1 MMLSPTHLV
10 KLLIVALLGM
20 SITHPVLATDPY
32 PAKPITL
39 IVPYGPKSDSDYYA
53 RAVVKHIAPYLGNP
67 AFVIEHQAGESGTL
81 AAINLKAAKPDG
93 YTLMLGRVGT
103 QVIAPAMDPK
113 LPYRWH
119 DFTNLGL
126 LAVDPQVCAV
136 RKDAPYKTVRELTQ
150 AIRKAPGTLKYGTT
164 GNGTIQNLGT
174 LYLLKLSGLKA
185 NAATPVEY
193 QGGKAAT
200 DALADGEVDFL
211 CSNAGTFI
219 EAAKARKIHPL
230 FTTSSG
236 RIPEFPELQ
245 NAAEAGVRDMGKLL
259 GWSLLVGPPG
269 MPPAV
274 IARWKAALKEL
285 SSNPEWHAA
294 VTQRGGVQT
303 LNTGKDNERFI
314 KEQAELYEN
323 LMRGMSQL
331 K

>member
-1 MMLSPTHLV
+1 MLSLTHLT
-10 KLLIVALLGM
+10 KLAIVTLLGM
-20 SITHPVLATDPY
+20 SVTLPVLATDPY
-32 PAKPITL
+32 PTKPITL

-81 AAINLKAAKPDG
+81 AAINLKVAKPDG

-103 QVIAPAMDPK
+103 QAIAPAMNPK
-113 LPYRWH
+113 LPYRWD

-126 LAVDPQVCAV
+126 LEVSPQLCAV
-136 RKDAPYKTVRELTQ
+136 RKEAPYKTVRELTQ

-174 LYLLKLSGLKA
+174 LYLLKLSGLKP
-185 NAATPVEY
+185 NAAKPVEY

-200 DALADGEVDFL
+200 DALAAGELDFL

-219 EAAKARKIHPL
+219 EAAKTGKVHPL
-230 FTTSSG
+230 FTTSPG

-274 IARWKAALKEL
+274 IARWKFALKEL
-285 SSNPEWHAA
+285 SSNPEWNAA
-294 VTQRGGVQT
+294 ITQRGGVPT
-303 LNTGKDNERFI
+303 LNTNKDNVKFI

-323 LMRGMSQL
+323 LMRGINHL

>member
-1 MMLSPTHLV
+1 MLSPTHIT
-10 KLLIVALLGM
+10 KLALVALL
-20 SITHPVLATDPY
+20 SLSVTLPVLATDPY

-67 AFVIEHQAGESGTL
+67 AFVIEHQAGESGSL
-81 AAINLKAAKPDG
+81 AAINLKTAKPDG

-103 QVIAPAMDPK
+103 QVIAPAINPK
-113 LPYRWH
+113 LPYHWH

-126 LAVDPQVCAV
+126 LEVAPQICAV

-164 GNGTIQNLGT
+164 GSGTIQNLGT
-174 LYLLKLSGLKA
+174 LYLFKLSGLKA
-185 NAATPVEY
+185 SAATPAEY

-200 DALADGEVDFL
+200 EALANGEIDFL

-219 EAAKARKIHPL
+219 EAAKTGKVHPL
-230 FTTSSG
+230 FTTSPG
-236 RIPEFPELQ
+236 RIPEFPDLQ

-274 IARWKAALKEL
+274 VARWKAALKEL
-285 SSNPEWHAA
+285 SSNPEWNAA
-294 VTQRGGVQT
+294 ITQRGGVPT
-303 LNTGKDNERFI
+303 LNTSKDNEKFI

-323 LMRGMSQL
+323 LVRGMSHL